1 MPNNYHPPYT
11 ITSTMIAKISDISEL
26 IGIISAIN
34 IPKLSPQLRK
44 ENRIKSI
51 TGTLAIEGNTLSVE
65 QVSDIIEG
73 KRVMGSVREIA
84 EVHGA
89 IAAYESLNRWNPV
102 SSDNL
107 LEAHKLLMGEILK
120 NAGTYRKNN
129 IGIHKGD
136 EVVHVAPQPHIV
148 PELMSNL
155 LNWLEKCE
163 EHPLISSSIFHY
175 EFEFIHPFSDGN
187 GRMGRLWQTLILSRY
202 RDIFEFLPL
211 ESIIKEHQ
219 EGYYKALGD
228 ADSRSESTPFIEF
241 MLEAIYQT
249 LLKEKGN
256 VPKNVPKNVPLNRL
270 EKISVL
276 IQKNKDITVDQLAKL
291 CDVSSKTIKRDIV
304 KLKNEGKIK
313 RTGSLKSGYWEI
325 QSCR

>member
-1 MPNNYHPPYT
+1 MSNNYHPPYT
-11 ITSTMIAKISDISEL
+11 ITPAMIAKISEISEL
-26 IGIISAIN
+26 IGIISAMDVTKN
-34 IPKLSPQLRK
+34 SPQLRK

-89 IAAYESLNRWNPV
+89 IAAYESLNRWNP
-102 SSDNL
+102 SCSNDL

-129 IGIHKGD
+129 IGVHKGD
-136 EVVHVAPQPHIV
+136 EIVHVAPQPHIV
-148 PELMSNL
+148 SELMDNL
-155 LNWLEKCE
+155 FGWLEKCD
-163 EHPLISSSIFHY
+163 EHSLISSSIFHY

-241 MLEAIYQT
+241 MLEAIYKT
-249 LLKEKGN
+249 LLKEKSN

-270 EKISVL
+270 EKICVL
-276 IQKNKDITVDQLAKL
+276 IQENKDITVDQLAGL
-291 CDVSSKTIKRDIV
+291 CNVSSKTIKRDMA
-304 KLKNEGKIK
+304 KLKNDGRLK
-313 RTGSLKSGYWEI
+313 RIGGLKNGYWK
-325 QSCR
+325 SKL